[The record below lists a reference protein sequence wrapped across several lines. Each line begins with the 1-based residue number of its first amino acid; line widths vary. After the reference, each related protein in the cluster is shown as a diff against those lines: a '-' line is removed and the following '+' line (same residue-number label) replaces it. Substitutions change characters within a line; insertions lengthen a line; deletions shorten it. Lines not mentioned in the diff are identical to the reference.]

1 MHKRRPQQQRRQQV
15 GGLVTVA
22 PVSRTTTTT
31 KTVAP
36 LPGADA
42 LTTVTTEVTTKV
54 TTTTRKE
61 TARDQVAALCAGLHP
76 RCGAACP
83 LVTRVMA
90 TNCGMAA
97 ADATLAVRL
106 VWEWIRENS
115 RFYCVTLEC
124 YDEPHCFP
132 PLMVTFGVSMLLM
145 TLTHDMR
152 WWAERSDEIL
162 LGASLHHLVVYDGS
176 ALLLQDRETGKRIRL
191 LKYPG
196 NDFPDNFAT
205 NGRWIVCCNTDLM
218 RMVVAELP
226 MRKNANGCGATT
238 TTTIKRPTVVKL
250 DPRWKVCIPQFVGII
265 NENHV
270 LLCCQ
275 DASGYDLFT
284 FFEFTLVD
292 LAETCLSKRLAV
304 LSSTV
309 PRLSDIHP
317 PLHLYGFVG
326 KTYHVFRRKNGGG
339 SNHVFVM
346 RECTSVSVGYCNF
359 AVEEGTG
366 KVGRAF
372 PESRRSTK
380 RVSQVNQSQFCVMD
394 DYSDSDSGCS
404 DEFCYSVWDVN
415 NTGKP
420 VRKRQCLSGCPTS
433 QAFVEGG
440 LLFQISQ
447 AARYVRKEIHVTD
460 ESTGAH
466 VITLELPR
474 ESFDPNSHQLIRINA
489 VLVVILPFR
498 RASCGRDA
506 PVYTLP
512 MWGCVVSTIDTYY
525 RHPRC
530 VSYEPTDSLVASLG
544 VKNPVLPSTKA
555 L

>member
-1 MHKRRPQQQRRQQV
+1 MQQPTLFQHIDILPNDKQRRPQQQRRQQV

-36 LPGADA
+36 LPGADS

-54 TTTTRKE
+54 TTTTRKA

-83 LVTRVMA
+83 LVTRVMGAAAATA
-90 TNCGMAA
+90 TNCGTAVA
-97 ADATLAVRL
+97 VAVDATLALRL
-106 VWEWIRENS
+106 
-115 RFYCVTLEC
+115 C

-162 LGASLHHLVVYDGS
+162 LAAGLYHLVVYDGS

-191 LKYPG
+191 LKYSG
-196 NDFPDNFAT
+196 KSVWLLKYSHTNFPDNFAT
-205 NGRWIVCCNTDLM
+205 NGRWIVCCDLM
-218 RMVVAELP
+218 RMVVAALP
-226 MRKNANGCGATT
+226 MRKNANGGGCD
-238 TTTIKRPTVVKL
+238 TTIKRPTVVKL
-250 DPRWKVCIPQFVGII
+250 DPRWKICIPQFVGII

-270 LLCCQ
+270 LLCCH
-275 DASGYDLFT
+275 DASDYFFFT
-284 FFEFTLVD
+284 FFEFVLVD
-292 LAETCLSKRLAV
+292 LVETCSSKRLAV

-309 PRLSDIHP
+309 PRLSDIAP
-317 PLHLYGFVG
+317 PLHCFAG

-339 SNHVFVM
+339 SGSNHVFVM
-346 RECTSVSVGYCNF
+346 RECTSVSRGYCNF

-394 DYSDSDSGCS
+394 DYSDSDSS
-404 DEFCYSVWDVN
+404 DDFHYSVWDVN
-415 NTGKP
+415 NTDGMAKP
-420 VRKRQCLSGCPTS
+420 ARKRQCLSGCPTR

-440 LLFQISQ
+440 LLFQISE

-466 VITLELPR
+466 VITLKLFGSLHR
-474 ESFDPNSHQLIRINA
+474 ITSHFSF
-489 VLVVILPFR
+489 
-498 RASCGRDA
+498 
-506 PVYTLP
+506 
-512 MWGCVVSTIDTYY
+512 
-525 RHPRC
+525 
-530 VSYEPTDSLVASLG
+530 SLL
-544 VKNPVLPSTKA
+544 
-555 L
+555 